1 MFTETP
7 ATRFAPM
14 RRRGFLL
21 LGGVLPLA
29 GCGVL
34 DSDEWRL
41 PGDTS
46 GQCRTP
52 ESLESFSTLGGAP
65 LGYEVDRREASYQ
78 ADPRFIELLETW
90 AEDWTT
96 LSGLGALT
104 MVWSYGAYVDK
115 CSSWHQ
121 VGRAF
126 DFAELEHERGS
137 VSCRQDKWGE
147 DETRMRSYWRL
158 AASLHEH
165 FAYTLTYRYNER
177 HRNHIHIDNSVSGWE
192 RSTFNARS
200 QVQVQLVQSAC
211 RFVFGH
217 DVDQTSSYDAQTKA
231 AVHAVQR
238 SHDIS
243 RPLADADGWREFL
256 RATASA

>member
-1 MFTETP
+1 
-7 ATRFAPM
+7 
-14 RRRGFLL
+14 
-21 LGGVLPLA
+21 
-29 GCGVL
+29 
-34 DSDEWRL
+34 
-41 PGDTS
+41 
-46 GQCRTP
+46 
-52 ESLESFSTLGGAP
+52 
-65 LGYEVDRREASYQ
+65 
-78 ADPRFIELLETW
+78 
-90 AEDWTT
+90 
-96 LSGLGALT
+96 
-104 MVWSYGAYVDK
+104 
-115 CSSWHQ
+115 
-121 VGRAF
+121 
-126 DFAELEHERGS
+126 
-137 VSCRQDKWGE
+137 
-147 DETRMRSYWRL
+147 MRSYWRL